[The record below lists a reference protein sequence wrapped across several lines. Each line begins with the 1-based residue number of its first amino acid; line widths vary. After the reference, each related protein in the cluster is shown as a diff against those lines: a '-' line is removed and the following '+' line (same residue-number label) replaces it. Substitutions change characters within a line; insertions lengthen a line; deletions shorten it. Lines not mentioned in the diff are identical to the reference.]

1 MEGTRITPNKK
12 ALFLLTN
19 HRVSEKILPVIPK
32 LSEYYDVDVFL
43 VGLHSPLTPWV
54 GDLDERKVIQEKY
67 GSYIN
72 NIIVGPGIQ
81 FHGDKVADQLHNY
94 VDIKSYSCLI
104 FDDNRPLPEFN
115 VPNFYQHCK
124 GHSVPVIANSHGNE
138 DQPYRA
144 EGVAYDRRMI
154 LGKKEKRIFESGILG
169 GIPAND
175 SLKGK
180 TLKPKHILLITNFLG
195 RHLDG
200 AKLFSNCFDE
210 RFVAQS
216 GLVKLSEM
224 HKLPILVK
232 LKTRLDDKDYKANER
247 YVQDRLPCEIIS
259 NTLDIDT
266 TISES
271 ALVISAPSTLSFKPI
286 QLGIPTVLIKGA
298 GAVGNYFDYEGL
310 VDLNEKDILNSLES
324 QVKRGRSNE
333 FIESTVTGG
342 VEFNSTELYVENL
355 LNNLKDK

>member
-1 MEGTRITPNKK
+1 MEGNRIIPNKK

-19 HRVSEKILPVIPK
+19 HRVAEKILPVISK
-32 LSEYYDVDVFL
+32 LSEYYDVDALL
-43 VGLHSPLTPWV
+43 VGLYSPLTPWI
-54 GDLDERKVIQEKY
+54 GDLDERTVIQEKY

-72 NIIVGPGIQ
+72 NIIAGPGIQ
-81 FHGDKVADQLHNY
+81 FHGDKVTDHIHNY
-94 VDIKSYSCLI
+94 VDIKSYSCVI

-115 VPNFYQHCK
+115 VPTFYQHCK
-124 GHSVPVIANSHGNE
+124 RHNVPVIANSHGNE
-138 DQPYRA
+138 DRPHRA

-154 LGKKEKRIFESGILG
+154 LGKKEKRIFQNGILG
-169 GIPAND
+169 GIPVND
-175 SLKGK
+175 SLRDK
-180 TLKPKHILLITNFLG
+180 TLNPKHILLITNFLG
-195 RHLDG
+195 RHRDG

-298 GAVGNYFDYEGL
+298 GAVGNYFDYDGL
-310 VDLNEKDILNSLES
+310 VDLNEKDIINSLES
-324 QVKRGRSNE
+324 QTKTGRCEE
-333 FIESTVTGG
+333 FIEATVTGG
-342 VEFNSTELYVENL
+342 VDFNSTQCYVDSL
-355 LNNLKDK
+355 LDNLKNK